1 MVLLLLVFS
10 ASIDHLSLLLL
21 SLIVFACPYCAA
33 SEGGEPRTAPTRHP
47 HSTICGGAVWVRGRQ
62 RRSGG
67 QRVRSEREQEGP
79 RASGRRRGLSP
90 PAPAREGGAHKARTK
105 GRSEGPLASFSPI
118 HRVAWK
124 DHSPK
129 FVCRIPHSPGRIEP
143 ESSARDRLRRAGC
156 IRVVTRC
163 CGAGWICAFLH
174 EKGQPG

>member
-33 SEGGEPRTAPTRHP
+33 SEGDEPRTAPTQHP
-47 HSTICGGAVWVRGRQ
+47 YSTLCVGPVWVRGTQ

-124 DHSPK
+124 GNSPK
-129 FVCRIPHSPGRIEP
+129 FTSHRG
-143 ESSARDRLRRAGC
+143 
-156 IRVVTRC
+156 
-163 CGAGWICAFLH
+163 
-174 EKGQPG
+174 

>member
-47 HSTICGGAVWVRGRQ
+47 HSTICGGTVWVRGRQ

-79 RASGRRRGLSP
+79 RASGRRRGFSP

-124 DHSPK
+124 GRSRNLALWLD
-129 FVCRIPHSPGRIEP
+129 RPGVLRKEQSVSLAYIVWQMRKT
-143 ESSARDRLRRAGC
+143 SASYL
-156 IRVVTRC
+156 
-163 CGAGWICAFLH
+163 
-174 EKGQPG
+174 